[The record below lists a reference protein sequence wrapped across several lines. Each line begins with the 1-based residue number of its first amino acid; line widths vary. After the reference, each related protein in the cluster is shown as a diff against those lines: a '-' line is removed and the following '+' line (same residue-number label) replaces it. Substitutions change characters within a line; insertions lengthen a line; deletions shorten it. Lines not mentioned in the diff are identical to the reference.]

1 MPDTLRPGLER
12 RLKSE
17 IRGDVRFDRF
27 TRGRYATDA
36 SHYQIMPL
44 GVVAPRSMEEAARA
58 IAISREEG
66 VPVLP
71 RGGGTSQCGQTVNA
85 ALVVDCSK
93 YLNRIL
99 DLDIENRRCVVE
111 PGIVLDDLNR
121 ALKPHGLWFPVD
133 ISTASRATIGGMT
146 GNNSCGARSLR
157 YGNTRENVI
166 SVDAILADGETAHF
180 GPASPTLAEFPPSS
194 PVRRLA
200 SDLLAL
206 GAREAGEIVA
216 RFPKVQR
223 RVGGYNIDAFLPG
236 RNDLNL
242 AHILIGS
249 EGTLGFT
256 TQVELK
262 LAPLLGRR
270 AVGACH
276 FGRFY
281 DAMDAA
287 QHIVRL
293 KPIGV
298 ELIDRT
304 MLELAGEIAIFRP
317 TLQQFVRGAP
327 DAILLVEFGEEDQD
341 ENLRRLKQLHEL
353 MGDLGYAWDNAGTK
367 QGGVVDIL
375 DTTLQAAITE
385 VRTSGLNIMM
395 SMKDEGKPVSF
406 VEDCAVPL
414 EHLAEYTSRLTAV
427 FEKHG
432 TRGTWYAHAGAGCLH
447 VRPVLNLRLE
457 KDVKAMRAIAEDA
470 FAMVREY
477 KGSHS
482 GEHGDGIVRSEFHE
496 FMFGER
502 LVRAFEEVKARFDP
516 NGLFNPGKIVHAP
529 KFDDRSNFRFKPG
542 YRGEDIATK
551 LDWSAWPG
559 AGGGFQGA
567 VEMCNNNGAC
577 RKIEGGVM
585 CPSYRVT
592 RDERDVTRGR
602 ANSLRLAVTG
612 QLGPD
617 ALTADDML
625 ETMKLC
631 VSCKACRR
639 ECPTGVDMARMKIEV
654 LAARAARFGYS
665 LRDRLIG
672 WLPRYAPYAA
682 KWPWLMNA
690 RNVLPGAAWLSE
702 QIAGLSAR
710 RSLPKWRRDV
720 FEHDGF
726 VDAMNSPLARSV
738 SLPPCGGGL
747 GRGVATSVDAS
758 NLPPSRSPLA
768 SDLPRKG
775 GGEDGAS
782 GQLSANKSDSGKHV
796 VLFADTFNRY
806 FERENLDAAIAV
818 LRAAGYA
825 VHIAT
830 PSDGAKRPLCCGR
843 TFLSVGAVDEARKE
857 AERTLKALQPFVDA
871 GIPVVGLEP
880 SCILSFRDEIPALVK
895 TGAAN
900 RLSTLALTFEEFL
913 AREHKAGRLELKLK
927 PSPERALV
935 HGHCHQKSFEAF
947 GPVQTVLKLVPELQ
961 VETIESSCCGMAGAF
976 GYGADTIDVSLAM
989 GELSLLPAV
998 RKAPGDAIIVA
1009 DGTSCRHQIHD
1020 GTGREAVHVARVLAR
1035 ALDAPQAST

>member
-1 MPDTLRPGLER
+1 MAETLRPGLER
-12 RLKSE
+12 RLTSE
-17 IRGDVRFDRF
+17 VRGDIRFDRF

-36 SHYQIMPL
+36 SHYQIMPV
-44 GVVAPRSMEEAARA
+44 GVVAPRTMDDAARA
-58 IAISREEG
+58 IAIAREEG
-66 VPVLP
+66 VSVLP
-71 RGGGTSQCGQTVNA
+71 RGGGTSQCGQTVNTS
-85 ALVVDCSK
+85 LVIDCSK

-99 DLDIENRRCVVE
+99 DIDAENRRCVVE

-166 SVDAILADGETAHF
+166 SVNAILADGSTASF
-180 GPASPTLAEFPPSS
+180 GPASPSLAEFPRSS
-194 PVRRLA
+194 PMFALA

-206 GAREAGEIVA
+206 GAREADEIEA

-276 FGRFY
+276 FGQFY

-304 MLELAGEIAIFRP
+304 MIELAREIAIFRP
-317 TLQQFVRGAP
+317 TLEQFVRGEP
-327 DAILLVEFGEEDQD
+327 DAILLVEFGEEDHE
-341 ENLRRLKQLHEL
+341 ENLRRLKQLGDL
-353 MGDLGYAWDNAGTK
+353 MGDLGYAWTNSGAK
-367 QGGVVDIL
+367 QGGVVEVL
-375 DTTLQAAITE
+375 DPALQAQITE

-414 EHLAEYTSRLTAV
+414 EHLAEYTARLTAV

-457 KDVKAMRAIAEDA
+457 KDVKAMRAIAEEA

-496 FMFGER
+496 FMFGKR
-502 LVRAFEEVKARFDP
+502 LVRAFEEVKTRFDP
-516 NGLFNPGKIVHAP
+516 DGLFNPGKIVHAP
-529 KFDDRSNFRFKPG
+529 KFDDRSNFRFQPG
-542 YRGEDIATK
+542 YRGENITTQ

-559 AGGGFQGA
+559 SGGGFQGA

-612 QLGPD
+612 QLGRD
-617 ALTADDML
+617 ALTSDEMA

-654 LAARAARFGYS
+654 LAARAARFGFS
-665 LRDRLIG
+665 LRDRLVG

-682 KWPWLMNA
+682 KVPWLMNA

-702 QIAGLSAR
+702 QLAGLSAR
-710 RSLPKWRRDV
+710 RSLPRWRRDV
-720 FEHDGF
+720 FADCD
-726 VDAMNSPLARSV
+726 VDAA
-738 SLPPCGGGL
+738 
-747 GRGVATSVDAS
+747 
-758 NLPPSRSPLA
+758 
-768 SDLPRKG
+768 
-775 GGEDGAS
+775 
-782 GQLSANKSDSGKHV
+782 ANV

-806 FERENLDAAIAV
+806 FERENLEAALAV
-818 LRAAGYA
+818 LRAAGYR
-825 VHIAT
+825 VHIAQ
-830 PSDGAKRPLCCGR
+830 PEAG
-843 TFLSVGAVDEARKE
+843 SVG
-857 AERTLKALQPFVDA
+857 
-871 GIPVVGLEP
+871 
-880 SCILSFRDEIPALVK
+880 
-895 TGAAN
+895 
-900 RLSTLALTFEEFL
+900 
-913 AREHKAGRLELKLK
+913 
-927 PSPERALV
+927 
-935 HGHCHQKSFEAF
+935 
-947 GPVQTVLKLVPELQ
+947 
-961 VETIESSCCGMAGAF
+961 
-976 GYGADTIDVSLAM
+976 
-989 GELSLLPAV
+989 
-998 RKAPGDAIIVA
+998 
-1009 DGTSCRHQIHD
+1009 
-1020 GTGREAVHVARVLAR
+1020 
-1035 ALDAPQAST
+1035 